1 MRPFIAV
8 ICTLLAGP
16 ALAECAT
23 DDTYFYCPTQGG
35 TTPVRLCTTDPLNA
49 ELTIG
54 GQTVAI
60 DLASMRSTL
69 PSDGPESYRAI
80 DFHDPLSGQAF
91 RVWAT
96 GLPVGFPEMN
106 GGFEITEGKSVVDS
120 ARCDPDGPVM
130 DRLTELFVLIDDA
143 QVSP

>member
-1 MRPFIAV
+1 MRSFIAV
-8 ICTLLAGP
+8 ICALLAGP
-16 ALAECAT
+16 ALADCAP
-23 DDTYFYCPTQGG
+23 DDTYFYCPTRAGSL
-35 TTPVRLCTTDPLNA
+35 PVRLCTTDLSNA

-54 GQTVAI
+54 DQTVAI
-60 DLASMRSTL
+60 DLASMRPTT

-80 DFHDPLSGQAF
+80 DFHHPLSGQAF

-96 GLPVGFPEMN
+96 GLPVGIPEMN
-106 GGFEITEGKSVVDS
+106 GGFEITAEKGVVDS

-130 DRLTELFVLIDDA
+130 DRITELFPLIDDA